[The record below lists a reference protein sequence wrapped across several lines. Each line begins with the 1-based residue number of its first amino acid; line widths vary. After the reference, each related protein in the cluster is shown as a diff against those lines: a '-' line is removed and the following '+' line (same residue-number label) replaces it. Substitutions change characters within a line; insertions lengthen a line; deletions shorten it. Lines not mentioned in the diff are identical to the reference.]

1 MKKIIDFLKKYSNS
15 IIVAWFV
22 IIFTILLGVTIKA
35 VINTDM
41 QQQEQEYVTYN
52 VIAAADETYILQECD
67 DKEHYIE
74 VDQSKMYGVGDTV
87 LVSYSDDKI
96 TNIWLYIDC

>member
-1 MKKIIDFLKKYSNS
+1 MKKIIDFLKKYSNN
-15 IIVAWFV
+15 IIITWFV
-22 IIFTILLGVTIKA
+22 IIFTILLGVTIKT
-35 VINTDM
+35 VINTDK
-41 QQQEQEYVTYN
+41 QQQEYITYN

-74 VDQSKMYGVGDTV
+74 VDQSEIYGVGDTV

-96 TNIWLYIDC
+96 TSIYLYVDC